1 MCLEIM
7 ELKKNIIWGENNK
20 NNHNNNNETTEVKY
34 KN

>member
-20 NNHNNNNETTEVKY
+20 NNYNNNNEIT
-34 KN
+34 